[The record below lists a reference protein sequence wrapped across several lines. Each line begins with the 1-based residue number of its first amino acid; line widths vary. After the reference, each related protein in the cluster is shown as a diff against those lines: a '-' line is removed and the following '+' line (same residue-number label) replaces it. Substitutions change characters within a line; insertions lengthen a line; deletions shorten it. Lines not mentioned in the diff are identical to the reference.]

1 VESHPVWAT
10 ICEMLRPYTYI
21 GGSKSLLLR
30 VFRKSF
36 NQSMSA
42 MEAQNPIIEQDET
55 TLLLKQDIA
64 SSLSSLRIGVDQPKQ
79 LSSKRDALVDTS
91 NVPMKKDT
99 PTKYH
104 RHYNATNGK
113 VTTISEVLM
122 AMANLQNKITAMQ
135 IAHRQ
140 EMDGMETR
148 VSSLEKTYQDLS
160 WKS

>member
-1 VESHPVWAT
+1 
-10 ICEMLRPYTYI
+10 
-21 GGSKSLLLR
+21 
-30 VFRKSF
+30 
-36 NQSMSA
+36 

-99 PTKYH
+99 PTKYY

-122 AMANLQNKITAMQ
+122 AMPNLQ
-135 IAHRQ
+135 
-140 EMDGMETR
+140 MDGMETR

-160 WKS
+160 WES